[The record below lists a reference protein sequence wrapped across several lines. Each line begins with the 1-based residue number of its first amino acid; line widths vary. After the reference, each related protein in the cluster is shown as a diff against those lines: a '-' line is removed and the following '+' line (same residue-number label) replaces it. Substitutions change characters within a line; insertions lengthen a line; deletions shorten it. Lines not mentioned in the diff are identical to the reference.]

1 MERTSGRPEILVG
14 LIDGPLAVNHPDL
27 AGGNIR
33 EVSGIGHGTCTQGS
47 NAARMHGTQ
56 AEPSVLSCLTKKGVY
71 SSYTFE
77 RVYAP
82 PTSHAFDLQG

>member
-47 NAARMHGTQ
+47 SAARMHGTFV
-56 AEPSVLSCLTKKGVY
+56 AGILSAKKD
-71 SSYTFE
+71 SP
-77 RVYAP
+77 AP
-82 PTSHAFDLQG
+82 ATCPNGD